1 MSAGL
6 PAILAHKR
14 EEVEVAK
21 LKLDLPALQDRAAAQ
36 EKPRGFAQALRQPSE
51 GLAVIAEIKRRS
63 PSAGDLRI
71 DDDVAAR
78 ARQYTQ
84 GGAACL
90 SVLTDA
96 AFFAGSADDLAAAR
110 ASVALPVLRKDFI
123 VDAWQVHETRALG
136 ADCMLLIAAALEPGE
151 LVDLAGLGREMGL
164 DVLVEIHAEDELE
177 GALAAG
183 TGLLGINNRDLRTMT
198 IDLEVTEAL
207 APQAAAAGCLVVAES
222 GISTVAD
229 ARRARQARAEAL
241 LVGEALMRSEDP
253 AALLAELAAA

>member
-14 EEVEVAK
+14 EEVEAAK
-21 LKLDLPALQDRAAAQ
+21 RKLDLPALQDRAAAQ
-36 EKPRGFAQALRQPSE
+36 EKPRGFAQALRQRNE

-78 ARQYTQ
+78 ARQYRE

-136 ADCMLLIAAALEPGE
+136 ADCMLLIAAALESGE
-151 LVDLAGLGREMGL
+151 LTDLAGLGKELGL
-164 DVLVEIHAEDELE
+164 DVLVEIHAEEELE
-177 GALAAG
+177 AGLAAG

-198 IDLEVTEAL
+198 IDLGVTEAL
-207 APQAAAAGCLVVAES
+207 APLAADAGCLVVAES
-222 GISTVAD
+222 GISTAAD
-229 ARRARQARAEAL
+229 ARRAREAGAGAL
-241 LVGEALMRSEDP
+241 LVGEALMRSAVP
-253 AALLAELAAA
+253 AELLAELAAA